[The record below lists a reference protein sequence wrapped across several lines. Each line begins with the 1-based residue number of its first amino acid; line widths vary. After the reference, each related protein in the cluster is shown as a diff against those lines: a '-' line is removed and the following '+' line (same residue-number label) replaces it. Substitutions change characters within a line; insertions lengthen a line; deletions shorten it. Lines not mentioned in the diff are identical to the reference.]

1 MNNTANNLQS
11 ETKDTLIMIKNGR
24 FYNAYKDDAIILN
37 YLFGYKVLK
46 DQKAGFPETV
56 LNKVINTLEDKKIN
70 YQIITKDYNPKIKKY
85 DNLNNYKK
93 VLEKALGFSKVQ
105 DRVVR
110 LQEEINNITDLDLLE
125 RVIKAM
131 EDELQRG

>member
-11 ETKDTLIMIKNGR
+11 ETKDTLILIKNGR

-56 LNKVINTLEDKKIN
+56 LNKIINTLEDKKIN

-93 VLEKALGFSKVQ
+93 VLEKALSFSKVQ